1 MVPLV
6 SFYVVLGNWERDR
19 NLICIKRFRSPAPAR
34 MTRVEKSLVQ
44 AHFQF
49 SHLLPRYYKRLRHY
63 IMSQPQSHFR
73 VDILFYRP
81 VNPVFGSLFLFIG
94 LQISFSGRYLFLS
107 AWKSR
112 FRVDNFIYRPANPV
126 FGSIIYFIGLVISFS
141 GRYLFL
147 SACKSHFRADIFIY
161 RPANLIFGSIFIFIG
176 LVILFS
182 GR

>member
-6 SFYVVLGNWERDR
+6 SFNVVLGNWERDR

-81 VNPVFGSLFLFIG
+81 VNPVFGSIILFIG
-94 LQISFSGRYLFLS
+94 LQISFSGRYFYLS
-107 AWKSR
+107 ACKSR
-112 FRVDNFIYRPANPV
+112 FRV
-126 FGSIIYFIGLVISFS
+126 
-141 GRYLFL
+141 
-147 SACKSHFRADIFIY
+147 DIFIY
-161 RPANLIFGSIFIFIG
+161 RPANLVFGSIFIFIG
-176 LVILFS
+176 PYFS
-182 GR
+182 FMDR